1 MSINRQPKGGTTIQ
15 WNKKEQD
22 VNMCS
27 NTDELRKHY
36 AKEARLER
44 LHTV

>member
-1 MSINRQPKGGTTIQ
+1 MSMNTQPKCATTIQ

-27 NTDELRKHY
+27 NMDELRKHY